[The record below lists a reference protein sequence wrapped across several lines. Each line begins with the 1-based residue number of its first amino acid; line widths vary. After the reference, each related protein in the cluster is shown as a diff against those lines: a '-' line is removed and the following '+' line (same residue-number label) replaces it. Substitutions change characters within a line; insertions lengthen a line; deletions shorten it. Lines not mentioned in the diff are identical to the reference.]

1 MSLNPASVVAREQEP
16 LNPDSPENTDLPV
29 AKPQPNTALLGRI
42 VSISGSRA
50 IVHLNNHDGVA
61 DDHRPPRCDM
71 GTFVE
76 IVTPT
81 SKVIGLVAGVSVP
94 VPAEDHPEAEIKI
107 AELELIGELLFF
119 RDCQAWKFRKGVS
132 VYPALDDRVYL
143 TDKDDLDNIFRSRDG
158 TMVRLGSVYQD
169 QSIGAHIRV
178 DDLLRKHSAVLGTT
192 GCGKSCTVTLL
203 LKTVLEKCSSARI
216 VLLDPHNEYSST
228 FGDMAEYINHSNL
241 HLPYWL
247 LTFDELVEV
256 VLDEQKQNASVIEI
270 LRDVVRQ
277 AKAMYA
283 NNTLRNRLSDS
294 ALVQRKVAADSAL
307 SIDTPTPYRVSDV
320 IQILDAEMGRLE
332 ISNNMAPYR
341 MLKSQ
346 FQRLASDPRY
356 SFMFGGYTVDDNMVE
371 ILGRIFRIPINDKP
385 ISILDVS
392 GVPSEIVN
400 VVISVISRMAFD
412 LAVWS
417 PKSLPLMLVCEE
429 AHRYV
434 PADRRLGFEPTK
446 RAIARIAKEG
456 RKYGVSLC
464 VVSQRPSEL
473 DPTILSQCNTLF
485 AMRMTNETDQDF
497 VRAACS
503 DSGLSMLEFL
513 TTMGNAEAIAFG
525 EGVPFPMRIKLDRLP
540 PEAIPR
546 NKEANL
552 EDSGNSAL
560 ADTTFL
566 TELVDRW
573 RAQKRVQL
581 S

>member
-1 MSLNPASVVAREQEP
+1 MSPKSAQAVSREPSSNHLNVSHHAEGPALKPEQR
-16 LNPDSPENTDLPV
+16 
-29 AKPQPNTALLGRI
+29 TALLGRI

-50 IVHLNNHDGVA
+50 IMHLSKHDSVVE
-61 DDHRPPRCDM
+61 DHQPPRCDM

-94 VPAEDHPEAEIKI
+94 VPSEDHPEAEIKI
-107 AELELIGELLFF
+107 AELELIGELLFSH
-119 RDCQAWKFRKGVS
+119 DCQAWKFRKGVS

-143 TDKDDLDNIFRSRDG
+143 ANKDDLDNIFSSRDG
-158 TMVRLGSVYQD
+158 TLVRLGSVYQD
-169 QSIGAHIRV
+169 QSIGAHIRA

-203 LKTVLEKCSSARI
+203 LKSVLDKCPNARV

-228 FGDMAEYINHSNL
+228 FGDTAEYINHSNL

-256 VLDEQKQNASVIEI
+256 VLDEQKRDSGVIEI

-277 AKAMYA
+277 AKAIYA
-283 NNTLRNRLSDS
+283 SNSARNRLSES
-294 ALVQRKVAADSAL
+294 PLITRKVATDSSL

-320 IQILDAEMGRLE
+320 IQILDTEMGRLE

-341 MLKSQ
+341 LLKSQ
-346 FQRLASDPRY
+346 FERLASDPRY
-356 SFMFGGYTVDDNMVE
+356 SFMFGGYTVNDNMVE
-371 ILGRIFRIPINDKP
+371 ILGRIFRIPINNKP

-400 VVISVISRMAFD
+400 VVVSVISRMAFD

-417 PKSLPLMLVCEE
+417 TQSLPLLLVCEE

-513 TTMGNAEAIAFG
+513 TTMGNAEAIAVG

-540 PEAIPR
+540 SDAIPR

-552 EDSGNSAL
+552 QNSDSSAI
-560 ADTTFL
+560 ADANFL

-573 RAQKRVQL
+573 RAQKRVQP